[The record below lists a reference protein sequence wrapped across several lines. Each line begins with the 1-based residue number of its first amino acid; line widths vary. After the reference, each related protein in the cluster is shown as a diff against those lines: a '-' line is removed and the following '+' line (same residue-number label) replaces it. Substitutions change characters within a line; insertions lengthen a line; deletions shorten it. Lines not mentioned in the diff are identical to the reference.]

1 MDYDGDGSP
10 DNEHYTSVNAM
21 SKEKRICHRHTPQQ
35 IQKLEAYFKE
45 CPHPNE
51 SQRQAFC
58 DVLNLGID
66 QVKFWFQNKRTQSK
80 AQDERTSNML
90 LREENEKLRLENA
103 AMIEVLKNV
112 TCPPCGGPPFGRDD
126 RESNLHKMRLENAFF
141 KTERDS
147 LAAANNKN
155 QQTMLDSLT
164 SVQRQ
169 QTFEALTSY
178 GMNPYNQPSSL
189 ESQTI
194 QPQLLPQMDISQ
206 LSETAATAVEE
217 LKRLF
222 RTDEALW
229 VMSSIDRTY
238 VIDQESYEKFSHSIK
253 HFRNLSARVESS
265 KDITVVPI
273 EATSL
278 IDMFLDSEKWK
289 MLFPTIVNEAKT
301 IHTLGSELP
310 INENCNVLQVIWEQL
325 HILSPLVPPREFM
338 IVRCCQQIGEGL
350 WIIADVSQ
358 DSQHIVNSDQASP
371 SCYKRPSGC
380 LIRSLPNAHTEV
392 SIASNDLNMSINPYK
407 FIHYIFLFDVT
418 EIFQTNVTCTFLLQ
432 EKWKM
437 LFPTIV
443 NEAKTIHTLGSEL
456 PINENC
462 NVLQVIWEQLHILS
476 PLVPPREFM
485 IVRCCQQI
493 GEGLWIIAD
502 VSQDSQHIVNS
513 DQASPSCY
521 KRPSGCLI
529 RSLPNAH
536 TEVRWIEHVEVDH
549 TTDTHKMYREL
560 VSGSSG
566 YGARRWIVTLER
578 MCERMALSSILIMPA
593 TDWSETIPTVEGR
606 RSVMKLGERML
617 KIFNEMLIMSGKV
630 EFPQQSKCGVRI
642 SIRMNKEPGQ
652 LPGLVVSA
660 ASCLSIPLTPL
671 QVFNCLRS
679 NDTRHQWDVLCRGNA
694 ITETARIFT
703 GSSGTNCI
711 NLLQPTPPWDI
722 GQNMVQEPHK
732 KMMVLQECYMDALGG
747 MIVYSPLDMATMSI
761 AASGEVDPSKIP
773 ILPSGFTI
781 SSDNSEGTL
790 LMLAFQIL
798 NSDEN
803 SKTRSVSEIAV
814 DRVSRLISQTVQS
827 IKLMLNC
834 PPE

>member
-1 MDYDGDGSP
+1 
-10 DNEHYTSVNAM
+10 
-21 SKEKRICHRHTPQQ
+21 
-35 IQKLEAYFKE
+35 
-45 CPHPNE
+45 
-51 SQRQAFC
+51 
-58 DVLNLGID
+58 
-66 QVKFWFQNKRTQSK
+66 
-80 AQDERTSNML
+80 
-90 LREENEKLRLENA
+90 
-103 AMIEVLKNV
+103 
-112 TCPPCGGPPFGRDD
+112 
-126 RESNLHKMRLENAFF
+126 
-141 KTERDS
+141 
-147 LAAANNKN
+147 
-155 QQTMLDSLT
+155 MLDSLT

-178 GMNPYNQPSSL
+178 GMNLYNQPSSL

-194 QPQLLPQMDISQ
+194 QPQLLPQMDLPQ

-229 VMSSIDRTY
+229 VMSSIDGTY

-289 MLFPTIVNEAKT
+289 MLFPTIVNKAKT

-310 INENCNVLQVIWEQL
+310 INENLNVLQVIWEQL

-358 DSQHIVNSDQASP
+358 DSQHI
-371 SCYKRPSGC
+371 
-380 LIRSLPNAHTEV
+380 
-392 SIASNDLNMSINPYK
+392 
-407 FIHYIFLFDVT
+407 F
-418 EIFQTNVTCTFLLQ
+418 
-432 EKWKM
+432 
-437 LFPTIV
+437 
-443 NEAKTIHTLGSEL
+443 
-456 PINENC
+456 
-462 NVLQVIWEQLHILS
+462 
-476 PLVPPREFM
+476 
-485 IVRCCQQI
+485 
-493 GEGLWIIAD
+493 
-502 VSQDSQHIVNS
+502 NS

-549 TTDTHKMYREL
+549 TAHTHKMYREL

-652 LPGLVVSA
+652 LPGLVVTA

-671 QVFNCLRS
+671 QVFNFLRS
-679 NDTRHQWDVLCRGNA
+679 NDTRHQ
-694 ITETARIFT
+694 
-703 GSSGTNCI
+703 
-711 NLLQPTPPWDI
+711 PTPLWDI

-761 AASGEVDPSKIP
+761 AASGEVDPLNIP

-814 DRVSRLISQTVQS
+814 DRVSRLISQTVQN

>member
-1 MDYDGDGSP
+1 KCSQTCELTKKNSIVTEANLLLLCEEQMDYDGDGSP

-278 IDMFLDSEKWK
+278 IDMFLDS
-289 MLFPTIVNEAKT
+289 
-301 IHTLGSELP
+301 
-310 INENCNVLQVIWEQL
+310 
-325 HILSPLVPPREFM
+325 
-338 IVRCCQQIGEGL
+338 
-350 WIIADVSQ
+350 
-358 DSQHIVNSDQASP
+358 
-371 SCYKRPSGC
+371 
-380 LIRSLPNAHTEV
+380 
-392 SIASNDLNMSINPYK
+392 
-407 FIHYIFLFDVT
+407 
-418 EIFQTNVTCTFLLQ
+418 

>member
-1 MDYDGDGSP
+1 MDYAGDGSP

-51 SQRQAFC
+51 SQREAFC
-58 DVLNLGID
+58 SVLDLGID

-80 AQDERTSNML
+80 AQDERTSNIL
-90 LREENEKLRLENA
+90 LREENEKLQLENA
-103 AMIEVLKNV
+103 AMIEVLKTV

-126 RESNLHKMRLENAFF
+126 RESNLHKMRLENAFL

-147 LAAANNKN
+147 LTTTNNKY

-164 SVQRQ
+164 YVQRQ

-194 QPQLLPQMDISQ
+194 QPQLLPQLDIPQ

-229 VMSSIDRTY
+229 VMSSIDGTY

-289 MLFPTIVNEAKT
+289 MLFPTIVNKAKT

-310 INENCNVLQVIWEQL
+310 INENLNVLQVIWEQL

-358 DSQHIVNSDQASP
+358 DSQHIFNSDQASP

-407 FIHYIFLFDVT
+407 CIHYIFLFDVT
-418 EIFQTNVTCTFLLQ
+418 EIFQ
-432 EKWKM
+432 
-437 LFPTIV
+437 
-443 NEAKTIHTLGSEL
+443 
-456 PINENC
+456 
-462 NVLQVIWEQLHILS
+462 
-476 PLVPPREFM
+476 
-485 IVRCCQQI
+485 
-493 GEGLWIIAD
+493 
-502 VSQDSQHIVNS
+502 
-513 DQASPSCY
+513 
-521 KRPSGCLI
+521 
-529 RSLPNAH
+529 
-536 TEVRWIEHVEVDH
+536 VRWIEHVEVDH
-549 TTDTHKMYREL
+549 TAHTHKMYREL

-652 LPGLVVSA
+652 LPGLVVTA

-671 QVFNCLRS
+671 QVFNFLRS

-694 ITETARIFT
+694 ITESARIFT

-711 NLLQPTPPWDI
+711 TLLQPTPLWDI

-761 AASGEVDPSKIP
+761 AASGEVDPLNIP

-814 DRVSRLISQTVQS
+814 DRVSRLISQTVQN

>member
-1 MDYDGDGSP
+1 MDYDGDGSQ
-10 DNEHYTSVNAM
+10 DNQHYTSVNAM
-21 SKEKRICHRHTPQQ
+21 SKEKRICHRHSPQQ
-35 IQKLEAYFKE
+35 IQMLEAYFKE

-51 SQRQAFC
+51 SQRQKFC
-58 DVLNLGID
+58 NELNLEID

-80 AQDERTSNML
+80 AQDERTSNIL
-90 LREENEKLRLENA
+90 LRAENEKLQCENA
-103 AMIEVLKNV
+103 AMLEALKNV
-112 TCPPCGGPPFGRDD
+112 AGLDLRIIKPTHI
-126 RESNLHKMRLENAFF
+126 SILEFCDICLIHHHIIHS
-141 KTERDS
+141 DS
-147 LAAANNKN
+147 LAAAKNKY

-178 GMNPYNQPSSL
+178 GMNPYNPFEQPSPS

-194 QPQLLPQMDISQ
+194 QPQLLPQMDIPQ
-206 LSETAATAVEE
+206 LSETAAIAVEE
-217 LKRLF
+217 LKQLF
-222 RTDEALW
+222 LTDEALW
-229 VMSSIDRTY
+229 VMSSIDGTY

-265 KDITVVPI
+265 KDVTVVPI

-278 IDMFLDSEKWK
+278 IDMFLDLEKWK
-289 MLFPTIVNEAKT
+289 MLFPTIVNKAKT

-310 INENCNVLQVIWEQL
+310 IKENCNVLQMIWEQL

-338 IVRCCQQIGEGL
+338 IVRCCQQIGERL

-358 DSQHIVNSDQASP
+358 HIVNSDQ
-371 SCYKRPSGC
+371 
-380 LIRSLPNAHTEV
+380 
-392 SIASNDLNMSINPYK
+392 SI
-407 FIHYIFLFDVT
+407 
-418 EIFQTNVTCTFLLQ
+418 
-432 EKWKM
+432 
-437 LFPTIV
+437 
-443 NEAKTIHTLGSEL
+443 
-456 PINENC
+456 
-462 NVLQVIWEQLHILS
+462 
-476 PLVPPREFM
+476 
-485 IVRCCQQI
+485 
-493 GEGLWIIAD
+493 
-502 VSQDSQHIVNS
+502 
-513 DQASPSCY
+513 SPSCY

-549 TTDTHKMYREL
+549 TADTHRMYREL
-560 VSGSSG
+560 VSGGSG

-578 MCERMALSSILIMPA
+578 MCERMALSTILIMPA

-606 RSVMKLGERML
+606 KSVMKLGERMV

-642 SIRMNKEPGQ
+642 SIRMNMEPGQ

-671 QVFNCLRS
+671 QVFNSLRS
-679 NDTRHQWDVLCRGNA
+679 NDTRHQ
-694 ITETARIFT
+694 TARIST
-703 GSSGTNCI
+703 GSSGTNYI

-761 AASGEVDPSKIP
+761 AASGEVDPLNIP

-781 SSDNSEGTL
+781 SSDNNRGTV

-798 NSDEN
+798 ISDEN
-803 SKTRSVSEIAV
+803 SKTRNVSENAA

-827 IKLMLNC
+827 IKVMLNC
-834 PPE
+834 PPDHNGLWKGRFGDGVGGCPSCKEDGTPCLNTWQHCEFLISS

>member
-1 MDYDGDGSP
+1 
-10 DNEHYTSVNAM
+10 
-21 SKEKRICHRHTPQQ
+21 
-35 IQKLEAYFKE
+35 
-45 CPHPNE
+45 
-51 SQRQAFC
+51 
-58 DVLNLGID
+58 
-66 QVKFWFQNKRTQSK
+66 
-80 AQDERTSNML
+80 
-90 LREENEKLRLENA
+90 
-103 AMIEVLKNV
+103 
-112 TCPPCGGPPFGRDD
+112 
-126 RESNLHKMRLENAFF
+126 
-141 KTERDS
+141 
-147 LAAANNKN
+147 
-155 QQTMLDSLT
+155 MLDSLT

-392 SIASNDLNMSINPYK
+392 
-407 FIHYIFLFDVT
+407 
-418 EIFQTNVTCTFLLQ
+418 
-432 EKWKM
+432 
-437 LFPTIV
+437 
-443 NEAKTIHTLGSEL
+443 
-456 PINENC
+456 
-462 NVLQVIWEQLHILS
+462 
-476 PLVPPREFM
+476 
-485 IVRCCQQI
+485 
-493 GEGLWIIAD
+493 
-502 VSQDSQHIVNS
+502 
-513 DQASPSCY
+513 
-521 KRPSGCLI
+521 
-529 RSLPNAH
+529 
-536 TEVRWIEHVEVDH
+536 RWIEHVEVDH

-593 TDWSETIPTVEGR
+593 TDWSE
-606 RSVMKLGERML
+606 SM
-617 KIFNEMLIMSGKV
+617 F
-630 EFPQQSKCGVRI
+630 
-642 SIRMNKEPGQ
+642 
-652 LPGLVVSA
+652 
-660 ASCLSIPLTPL
+660 
-671 QVFNCLRS
+671 
-679 NDTRHQWDVLCRGNA
+679 HWDVLCRGNA